1 MISIL
6 TVCTGNICRSPA
18 AAIALQEYLG
28 DLATVSS
35 AGVMAVVGGK
45 MPMEMSLAMPAGF
58 SGEGHAGRQLT
69 PAIVQESDLI
79 IAMTVEHRRRI
90 VSENPLALKRTFL
103 LEEIAMTARAGV
115 PLAGGSPGER
125 ITHIAAA
132 VQAHRPILAGQDI
145 AEVPDP
151 YKLSQ
156 DVYDEA
162 AAMIVAACRD
172 IAAWVKG

>member
-18 AAIALQEYLG
+18 AAIALQGYLG
-28 DLATVSS
+28 ELATVSS

-58 SGEGHAGRQLT
+58 SAGLHAGRQLA
-69 PAIVQESDLI
+69 PAIVKESNLI
-79 IAMTVEHRRRI
+79 IAMTAEHRRRI
-90 VSENPLALKRTFL
+90 VSENPIALKRTFL
-103 LEEIAMTARAGV
+103 LEEIAMTARDGA
-115 PLAGGSPGER
+115 PLTGSTPDER
-125 ITHIAAA
+125 VAHIAEA
-132 VQAHRPILAGQDI
+132 VQAHRPYLAGQTI

-151 YKLSQ
+151 YGLTQ
-156 DVYDEA
+156 DVYDA
-162 AAMIVAACRD
+162 AAEMIVAACRD